1 MEKTLFFD
9 GIEYSADDMITYLG
23 IITTD
28 GVVKGKAGGLAVSV
42 SGSTVTVASGYAFL
56 SGRLYTSDTSV
67 TLTLASATTARTD
80 AVVLKLDLPTK
91 SLTPVIKQNASTAG
105 SGELLLATIAV
116 SSSGATVT
124 DKRSY
129 AALSL
134 DYSSTR
140 IDRDI
145 VDVPAGSHDV
155 GDTLYTYSIPYAGFT
170 VIKVR
175 VVYNFSEN
183 GSCPFGDA
191 EIYPDGSCSAYA
203 VPLSSRELNPRYTG
217 NGEMRFSTSVANP
230 DDFAIKFEKIQNTIV
245 ITVVEVPYDSIP
257 ALRFEFDC
265 VK

>member
-67 TLTLASATTARTD
+67 TLSLASATTTRTD

-91 SLTPVIKQNASTAG
+91 SLTPVVKQNTSVAG

-116 SSSGATVT
+116 SSSGAVVT
-124 DKRSY
+124 DKRTY

-145 VDVPAGSHDV
+145 VDIPAGSHDV

-175 VVYNFSEN
+175 VVYNAGEN
-183 GSCPFGDA
+183 NSSPWGDV
-191 EIYPDGSCSAYA
+191 EIYPDGTCSAYA
-203 VPLSSRELNPRYTG
+203 TSLGQYAPRYTG
-217 NGEMRFSTSVANP
+217 NGIMIFSGPTQSS
-230 DDFAIKFEKIQNTIV
+230 DDFRIKFEKIQNTIV
-245 ITVVEVPYDSIP
+245 ITVVEMPQASIP
-257 ALRFEFDC
+257 ALRFEFNC
-265 VK
+265 IK

>member
-28 GVVKGKAGGLAVSV
+28 GVVKGKAGGLGVSV

-56 SGRLYTSDTSV
+56 SGRLYTNDTSA
-67 TLTLASATTARTD
+67 TLTLGTATTTRTD

-91 SLTPVIKQNASTAG
+91 SLTPVIKQNTSVAA

-116 SSSGATVT
+116 SSSGAVVT

-129 AALSL
+129 ATLNL

-145 VDVPAGSHDV
+145 VSLPSGNQEV
-155 GDTLYTYSIPYAGFT
+155 GDTLYTYSIPYADFA
-170 VIKVR
+170 VIKIR
-175 VVYNFSEN
+175 VVYDAGDNKS
-183 GSCPFGDA
+183 SPFGDA

-217 NGEMRFSTSVANP
+217 NGEMRFSTSMANP

-245 ITVVEVPYDSIP
+245 ITLVEKPYDTVP
-257 ALRFEFDC
+257 ALKFEFNC
-265 VK
+265 IK